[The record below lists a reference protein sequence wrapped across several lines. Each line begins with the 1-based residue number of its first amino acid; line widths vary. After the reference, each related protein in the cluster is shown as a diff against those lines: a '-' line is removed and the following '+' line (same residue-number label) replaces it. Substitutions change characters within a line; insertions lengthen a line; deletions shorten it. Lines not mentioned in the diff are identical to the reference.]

1 MSFISLRPSARS
13 AAPRFL
19 APATAMA
26 LCLAA
31 IQPGAAFALTA
42 PEAWANLQSMAA
54 GAGLTMTSTGMS
66 GGDASVT
73 VSGLRIFPTANPND
87 LIISMD
93 TLRVEPQGEMI
104 TLAPSAQVDLAILFA
119 GGLTRHF
126 TVTHD
131 GTITGNLT
139 ETNAALDLDFPTLSL
154 VQVPGSVTLPGGK
167 GGSVADPLSVSVQFQ
182 ALDASLRAAREGA
195 AELSLRATSVSY
207 DVTYPDPATEG
218 ATVSQMGTLATP
230 AVRFT
235 GTELDMLSDEEGALR
250 RAFDSGF
257 SARLEFTSGASAQT
271 SRQMVE
277 GMAINMQ
284 TQGGSSEMV
293 IEAANGRV
301 DISGTAEALSM
312 SGNYGPIP
320 GSVTLA
326 GMSMAFGLPLVVTPG
341 DQAMRYMISLED
353 VAPSA
358 ELLAMVGAGQFA
370 GEQATVTLDLG
381 AQGRLTREIGP
392 DFGEG
397 DAPPFDVS
405 SVALND
411 LRLQVGDSALTG
423 SGAVAL
429 IGGLMGQIGQARPN
443 ADGRFLFDLVG
454 GERLLT
460 RLQGMGLV
468 PQDQLFFVRMMMNG
482 LSRPVGD
489 DHLQSEVVLQPGG
502 TVTVN
507 GAPLPF

>member
-13 AAPRFL
+13 ATPRFV

-54 GAGLTMTSTGMS
+54 GAGLTMSSTGTT
-66 GGDASVT
+66 GTDASVT

-104 TLAPSAQVDLAILFA
+104 ALAPSAQVDLAILFA

-139 ETNAALDLDFPTLSL
+139 ETNAALDLDFPNLSL

-167 GGSVADPLSVSVQFQ
+167 GGSVTDPLSVSMQFQ

-195 AELSLRATSVSY
+195 AEISLQAASVAY
-207 DVTYPDPATEG
+207 DLTYPDPGTEG
-218 ATVSQMGTLATP
+218 VTISQAGSITAP
-230 AVRFT
+230 AIRFT
-235 GTELDMLSDEEGALR
+235 GTELDTLSDDEGAIR

-257 SARLEFTSGASAQT
+257 SASLEFTSGASAQT
-271 SRQMVE
+271 SRQMIEGVE
-277 GMAINMQ
+277 VAMQ
-284 TQGGSSEMV
+284 TQGGASQLRLD
-293 IEAANGRV
+293 AADGRV
-301 DISGTAEALSM
+301 DITGDAEGVSM
-312 SGNYGPIP
+312 SGRYGQLP
-320 GSVTLA
+320 GSVTLG
-326 GMSMAFGLPLVVTPG
+326 GMDMAFGFPLVATPD
-341 DQAMRYMISLED
+341 DQPLRYMISFRDL
-353 VAPSA
+353 APSA

-370 GEQATVTLDLG
+370 GEPVTLTVDLG
-381 AQGRLTREIGP
+381 AQGRLTQEIGP
-392 DFGEG
+392 DFGES
-397 DAPPFDVS
+397 DAPPVDVS
-405 SVALND
+405 SVSLND

-502 TVTVN
+502 AITVN

>member
-1 MSFISLRPSARS
+1 MSFISLRPSARG

-26 LCLAA
+26 LCLSV

-54 GAGLTMTSTGMS
+54 GAGLTMTSTGMT
-66 GGDASVT
+66 GTDASVT
-73 VSGLRIFPTANPND
+73 VSGLRIFPTASPND
-87 LIISMD
+87 LIVSMD
-93 TLRVEPQGEMI
+93 TLRVEPQGDMI

-139 ETNAALDLDFPTLSL
+139 EANAALDLDFPHLSL
-154 VQVPGSVTLPGGK
+154 VQVPGGAPRPGGK
-167 GGSVADPLSVSVQFQ
+167 GGAATDPLNVSVQFE

-195 AELSLRATSVSY
+195 AEITLQAANVTY
-207 DVTYPDPATEG
+207 DVTYPDPATDG
-218 ATVSQMGTLATP
+218 ATVSQAGSLAAP
-230 AVRFT
+230 SVRFT
-235 GTELDMLSDEEGALR
+235 GTELDMLSDEEGAIR

-257 SARLEFTSGASAQT
+257 SARLEFTSGSSAQT
-271 SRQMVE
+271 SRQMIEGVE
-277 GMAINMQ
+277 VAMQ
-284 TQGGSSEMV
+284 TQGGDSQML
-293 IEAANGRV
+293 IEAVDGRV
-301 DISGTAEALSM
+301 DISGSAEALSM
-312 SGNYGPIP
+312 SGSYGPIP
-320 GSVTLA
+320 GSVTLS
-326 GMSMAFGLPLVVTPG
+326 GMDMAFGFPLVVTPD
-341 DQAMRYMISLED
+341 DQPLRYMISFRDL
-353 VAPSA
+353 APSA

-370 GEQATVTLDLG
+370 GEAATVTVDLG

-397 DAPPFDVS
+397 DTPPVDVS
-405 SVALND
+405 SVSLND

-423 SGAVAL
+423 AGAVTL

-482 LSRPVGD
+482 LSRPVGE

-502 TVTVN
+502 GVTVN